1 MNYMNY
7 LMLLLLL
14 IPSYGY
20 AEEASSKWSNF
31 RLLQLE
37 KFDIKYAQFKA
48 YSRDPYA
55 PQYTG
60 YWKDRAAIEW
70 RINVLKSLY
79 WDNNMHLETIDAK
92 TVKTVGW
99 HWELGLRLHKKL
111 QIFHEHHSRHILDE
125 PGLELYNG
133 KNQFPVEDS
142 FGIRI
147 KLIDEKVGRG
157 IFK

>member
-1 MNYMNY
+1 MIKY
-7 LMLLLLL
+7 LVTLLL
-14 IPSYGY
+14 IMNTGT
-20 AEEASSKWSNF
+20 ALAKEQKSKWDNF
-31 RLLQLE
+31 RILDLE
-37 KFDIKYAQFKA
+37 KFDIKYAEFKP

-70 RINVLKSLY
+70 RINLLKAIY

-99 HWELGLRLHKKL
+99 HWELGLRIHKRL

-125 PGLELYNG
+125 TPAEIYPTR
-133 KNQFPVEDS
+133 NQFPVEDS

-147 KLIDEKVGRG
+147 KLIEEKVGRG
-157 IFK
+157 LFK